1 MWDIVAIVAL
11 SICCMVGIMLT
22 ALRLPGSWLVVVA
35 ALVYGWW
42 SDWQDIGLVL
52 VAVLAGIALI
62 GEATEFALS
71 AITAKKAGASR
82 QAVWGGLAG
91 GILGMLFLSSLLSL
105 PLLFVGTLI
114 GAVAGALVGCFIG
127 ATLVE
132 YAVRKRLAQGTKVG
146 IFSAVGF
153 VLGMV
158 TKVALVLIMSALVL
172 TSVVCSPP
180 DSGETI
186 QESSASAPW
195 FNIV

>member
-11 SICCMVGIMLT
+11 CLCCLLGIVLT
-22 ALRLPGSWLVVVA
+22 AVRLPGTWLVVVA
-35 ALVYGWW
+35 ALAYGWW
-42 SDWQDIGLVL
+42 SDWQHVGLIL

-71 AITAKKAGASR
+71 AFTAKKAGASR
-82 QAVWGGLAG
+82 QAIWGGLVG

-114 GAVAGALVGCFIG
+114 GAVAGALVGCFAG
-127 ATLVE
+127 AMLVE
-132 YAVRKRLAQGTKVG
+132 LAVRKKLAQGTKVG

-153 VLGMV
+153 VLGMM
-158 TKVALVLIMSALVL
+158 TKVALVLVMSGLVL

-180 DSGETI
+180 DSGETT
-186 QESSASAPW
+186 QESSPAAPL
-195 FNIV
+195 